1 MARGVRRAR
10 PDLEA
15 IEIPVA
21 DGGDGTLDVL
31 LAAAGTDHRVTIHHV
46 HDALGG
52 SRQARLGHAGD
63 TAIVELAEAAGLRLV
78 AVGGRDPLAASS
90 RGAGDLIAAALNTAP
105 APRRI
110 VVGVGG
116 SAGTDGGTGVVA
128 ALGGRLLGAAGGL
141 LRDGGGALHLL
152 DRIDLSKLDPRL
164 RSTAIQVCCDTDA
177 TLLGPR
183 GAAALFA
190 PQKGAS
196 PEEVALLEAGLAR
209 WAMVLER
216 DAGADPGLRD
226 VPGAGAAGGCGYG
239 LTAVCGASLVP
250 GAELVCDAVGLDGA
264 IAGAALVI
272 TGEGRLDTTTET
284 GKAPA
289 EVARRCA
296 AAGIPC
302 VAVAGGID
310 TAAHP
315 LFAACVAAG
324 EGLPLEEAVRRA
336 AELVELATAGLVAG
350 WDQ

>member
-1 MARGVRRAR
+1 MVRGVRRAR

-15 IEIPVA
+15 IAIPVA

-31 LAAAGTDHRVTIHHV
+31 LAAAGADHRVTLHHV

-63 TAIVELAEAAGLRLV
+63 TAIVELAEAAGLRLI
-78 AVGGRDPLAASS
+78 AVDRRDPLAASS
-90 RGAGDLIAAALNTAP
+90 RGAGDLIAAALNTTP

-116 SAGTDGGTGVVA
+116 SAGTDGGAGVAV
-128 ALGGRLLGAAGGL
+128 ALGARLLDASGGL
-141 LRDGGGALHLL
+141 LPDGGGSLHLL
-152 DRIDLSKLDPRL
+152 DRVDLSDLDPRL
-164 RSTAIQVCCDTDA
+164 RTSALQVCCDTDA
-177 TLLGPR
+177 TLLGSR
-183 GAAALFA
+183 GAATLFA

-196 PEEVALLEAGLAR
+196 PEQVALLEAGLAR
-209 WAMVLER
+209 WATVLER
-216 DAGADPGLRD
+216 DAGVDPALRD
-226 VPGAGAAGGCGYG
+226 APGAGAAGGCGYG
-239 LTAVCGASLVP
+239 LAAVCGASLVP

-296 AAGIPC
+296 AAGVPC
-302 VAVAGGID
+302 AAVAGSVD
-310 TAAHP
+310 TATHP
-315 LFAACVAAG
+315 LFTTCVAAG
-324 EGLPLEEAVRRA
+324 EGLPLEEAERRA
-336 AELVELATAGLVAG
+336 AELVELATARLVAG

>member
-1 MARGVRRAR
+1 MARGVRSAR

-31 LAAAGTDHRVTIHHV
+31 LAAAGADPRVTLPRV

-52 SRQARLGHAGD
+52 SRQARLGHAAD

-78 AVGGRDPLAASS
+78 AIDKCDPLAASS
-90 RGAGDLIAAALNTAP
+90 RGAGDLVAAALNTAP

-116 SAGTDGGTGVVA
+116 SAGTDGGAGVAA
-128 ALGGRLLGAAGGL
+128 ALGARLLDASGGL
-141 LRDGGGALHLL
+141 LPDGGGALHLL
-152 DRIDLSKLDPRL
+152 DRVDLSDLDPR
-164 RSTAIQVCCDTDA
+164 RRTVAIQVCCDTEA

-196 PEEVALLEAGLAR
+196 PEQVALLEAGLAR
-209 WAMVLER
+209 WAKVLER
-216 DAGADPGLRD
+216 DAGVDPALRD

-239 LTAVCGASLVP
+239 LAAVCGASLVA

-296 AAGIPC
+296 AAGVPC
-302 VAVAGGID
+302 AAVAGSVDG
-310 TAAHP
+310 AAHP

-324 EGLPLEEAVRRA
+324 AGLPLEEGVRRA
-336 AELVELATAGLVAG
+336 AELVELATARLVAG

>member
-1 MARGVRRAR
+1 MARGVHRAR
-10 PDLEA
+10 PDLET
-15 IEIPVA
+15 IQIPVA

-31 LAAAGTDHRVTIHHV
+31 LAAAGADHRVTLHQV

-52 SRQARLGHAGD
+52 ARQARLGRAAD
-63 TAIVELAEAAGLRLV
+63 TAIVELAEAAGLRLI
-78 AVGGRDPLAASS
+78 AVDRRDPLAASS
-90 RGAGDLIAAALNTAP
+90 RGAGELIAAALNTGP

-116 SAGTDGGTGVVA
+116 SAGTDGGAGVAA
-128 ALGGRLLGAAGGL
+128 ALGARLLDASDGL
-141 LRDGGGALHLL
+141 LPDGGGALHRL
-152 DRIDLSKLDPRL
+152 DRVDLSGLDPRL
-164 RSTAIQVCCDTDA
+164 RAIAIEVCCDTEA
-177 TLLGPR
+177 RLLGPR
-183 GAAALFA
+183 GAAALFG

-196 PEEVALLEAGLAR
+196 PGEVALLEAGLAR

-216 DAGADPGLRD
+216 DAGADPALRD

-239 LTAVCGASLVP
+239 LAAVCGASLVR

-296 AAGIPC
+296 AAAVPC
-302 VAVAGGID
+302 AAVAGSID
-310 TAAHP
+310 GAAHP

-324 EGLPLEEAVRRA
+324 DGLPLEEAVRRA
-336 AELVELATAGLVAG
+336 AELVELATVRLVAG
-350 WDQ
+350 WGQ